1 MNSELIALTFR
12 GIRRRFKKHFKVH
25 GISSARIY
33 ICYRGTAAAGK
44 YVKLAEG

>member
-1 MNSELIALTFR
+1 MNSKIIALTFR
-12 GIRRRFKKHFKVH
+12 GLRRRFKHFNVH

-33 ICYRGTAAAGK
+33 ICYRGTVIAGK